1 MTWPKKTYL
10 PLHCEL
16 CAAMGA
22 HNCGTR
28 WCWRLVTFD
37 TLITIL
43 TIENLNSWQFLL
55 YDHNE
60 WQWTA
65 FAILAMF
72 FAKTGLSGSSIWWC
86 WLVFDF
92 LGIIFH
98 LFWYPKWP
106 KTSFANWATPPFWE
120 KFPKNVVFLASQ
132 DALGVMLFTDW
143 LMVSI
148 DLTDVTLV
156 SDDTERGLD
165 WCDSGEHRCFPVTW
179 LMLLWWVR
187 IKVVYC

>member
-1 MTWPKKTYL
+1 MPGKKSAWKQRFRILCRPVCDQFEPSKMFSSGKMAIACCRGGGSPKNTYL

-143 LMVSI
+143 L
-148 DLTDVTLV
+148 TD
-156 SDDTERGLD
+156 G
-165 WCDSGEHRCFPVTW
+165 
-179 LMLLWWVR
+179 
-187 IKVVYC
+187 

>member
-1 MTWPKKTYL
+1 MTRRHDLTQKTYL

-86 WLVFDF
+86 WLVFAF
-92 LGIIFH
+92 LASYFTCYGAQNGQKQVLRIGQ
-98 LFWYPKWP
+98 
-106 KTSFANWATPPFWE
+106 PPHFG
-120 KFPKNVVFLASQ
+120 KNSQKNVVFLASQ
-132 DALGVMLFTDW
+132 DALG
-143 LMVSI
+143 LMVNI

-165 WCDSGEHRCFPVTW
+165 WCDSGEQRCFPVTW

-187 IKVVYC
+187 IEIVYC

>member
-1 MTWPKKTYL
+1 MCLAVQNSSIGTYL

-106 KTSFANWATPPFWE
+106 KTSFANWATPPILG
-120 KFPKNVVFLASQ
+120 KIPKKCCFFSVTRRSRSDVVY
-132 DALGVMLFTDW
+132 W
-143 LMVSI
+143 
-148 DLTDVTLV
+148 LTD
-156 SDDTERGLD
+156 G
-165 WCDSGEHRCFPVTW
+165 
-179 LMLLWWVR
+179 
-187 IKVVYC
+187 